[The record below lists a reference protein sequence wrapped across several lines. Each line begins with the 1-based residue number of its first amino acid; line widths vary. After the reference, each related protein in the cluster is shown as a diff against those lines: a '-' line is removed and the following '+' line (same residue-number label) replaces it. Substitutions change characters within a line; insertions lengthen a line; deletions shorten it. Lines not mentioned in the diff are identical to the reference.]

1 MTSSRHM
8 IFFALICQKINI
20 MQSAQNDSKIAAYIM
35 KKYENV
41 GENKHEKK
49 YVLYPL
55 CDWSSHYDRIPFHS
69 GWSVTGSNRSWSSD
83 YG

>member
-49 YVLYPL
+49 YVL
-55 CDWSSHYDRIPFHS
+55 
-69 GWSVTGSNRSWSSD
+69 
-83 YG
+83 